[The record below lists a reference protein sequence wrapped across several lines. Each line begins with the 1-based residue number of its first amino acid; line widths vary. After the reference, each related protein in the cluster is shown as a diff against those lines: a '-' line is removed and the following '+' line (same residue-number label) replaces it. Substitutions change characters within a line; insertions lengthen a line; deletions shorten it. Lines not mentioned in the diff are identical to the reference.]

1 MENRIDVTLAEELK
15 TQVLEGVTEL
25 KTQMPFLIKLP
36 DADRKSLQLL
46 DDGRKPFTEKA
57 RDYATRNA
65 AINPGD
71 ALLVSC
77 EHDLNL
83 FSGLS
88 VIENELKQLLEM
100 VRDTRQLA
108 GAEAYEVARFVY
120 MKAKVALKM
129 KEPGM
134 QAIVDELGKL
144 YKQSSPAPAEVT
156 AK

>member
-1 MENRIDVTLAEELK
+1 MENRIDVAFNEESKNQIL
-15 TQVLEGVTEL
+15 QGIVGVRAF
-25 KTQMPFLIKLP
+25 MAFLIKLSE
-36 DADRKSLQLL
+36 ADRKSLQLL

-57 RDYATRNA
+57 HELATRNA

-71 ALLVSC
+71 ALLTAG
-77 EHDLNL
+77 EHDLHL
-83 FSGLS
+83 YSGLS
-88 VIENELKQLLEM
+88 IIENELQQLLEM
-100 VRDTRQLA
+100 VHDTKQLA

-120 MKAKVALKM
+120 MKAKMALKM

-144 YKQSSPAPAEVT
+144 FKQATDSSDKT